1 MKSFKFL
8 SLFLALGLMIAS
20 CGSDPDPITINSIE
34 AVGTS
39 FEDGSEVKQNL
50 NGATSATDV
59 ALNSTITATFDKAP
73 TNASASNIKITGADG
88 DVPSTVTS
96 SGTTVTIK
104 PNADLMRGTLYT
116 LSMNGLVAEDEGE
129 LPSSSRTF
137 TTEGRA
143 PVVVPL
149 EESMAAYWS
158 FDNTVDDAT
167 GQMVTSKTVA
177 VTYGTDRFG
186 QGNSTASF
194 DGDETIIEI
203 ADADQLLDGQDFT
216 LSFWVKTN
224 SDGHVDAGGNPAGHF
239 VMGLAAFKG
248 FQFEI
253 PSSYT
258 SCKLAAG
265 YELADGSI
273 VFEDTWF
280 PGDGNDAENGG
291 WQGWDYVADLT
302 GSGGVEGLIQ
312 DKWAHIICVYNAAER
327 QGRMYING
335 ELMKSWD
342 FDLWP
347 EADGKRTAV
356 GVGYGGAEPSE
367 LPELAFGFIHSS
379 GGELWD
385 AEPWG
390 SYELPTSNHFKG
402 DLDDVR
408 IFKAPYS
415 AADAKALYDA
425 EKN

>member
-1 MKSFKFL
+1 MKSFKYL
-8 SLFLALGLMIAS
+8 TLLFALGVMITS
-20 CGSDPDPITINSIE
+20 CDPDPDPITINSIE

-39 FEDGSEVKQNL
+39 FEDGSEVKKSL
-50 NGATSATDV
+50 NGATSAVDV
-59 ALNSTITATFDKAP
+59 ALNSTISATFDKAP
-73 TNASASNIKITGADG
+73 TNASATTVKITGAGG
-88 DVPSTVTS
+88 DIASTVTS

-116 LSMNGLVAEDEGE
+116 ITMSGLVAEDEGT
-129 LPSSSRTF
+129 LPSTSRTF

-143 PVVVPL
+143 PVVVPQ
-149 EESMAAYWS
+149 EESMAAYWT
-158 FDNTVDDAT
+158 FDNNTDDAT
-167 GQMVTSKTVA
+167 GAYVTSKTVA
-177 VTYGTDRFG
+177 VSYGTDRFG

-203 ADADQLLDGQDFT
+203 ADADKMLDSKDFT
-216 LSFWVKTN
+216 LSFWMKTN
-224 SDGHVDAGGNPAGHF
+224 SDGHVNANGDPASFF

-248 FQFEI
+248 FQFEV
-253 PSSYT
+253 PANFA
-258 SCKLAAG
+258 SCKLAAA
-265 YELADGSI
+265 YELADGTKAS
-273 VFEDTWF
+273 EDTWF
-280 PGDGNDAENGG
+280 PGDGKDGENGG
-291 WQGWDYVADLT
+291 WQGWDFVADLT
-302 GSGGVEGLIQ
+302 GTGGVESLIK

-347 EADGKRTAV
+347 DGAPKATAV
-356 GVGYGGAEPSE
+356 GVGYNGLAPSE

-390 SYELPTSNHFKG
+390 SYDLPTSNHFKG

-408 IFKAPYS
+408 IFKSAYS
-415 AADAKALYDA
+415 ATDAKALYDA